1 MKNYNEKPEAICK
14 EVNEQDNK
22 LGKYKDLTITNA
34 LKTFKKDYAKEG
46 TNGYNRKAYIIRNYL
61 KYPTTTNVEYNNKLN
76 SFENENNL
84 ILYVITEGLEKQR

>member
-1 MKNYNEKPEAICK
+1 MKTKNKEKQTRNLLIEFT
-14 EVNEQDNK
+14 ENN
-22 LGKYKDLTITNA
+22 KYKDLTITNA

-46 TNGYNRKAYIIRNYL
+46 TNGYNLLAYIVRDYI

-84 ILYVITEGLEKQR
+84 ILYIITEGLEKQR